1 MELDP
6 FRNGVIFFFVLLLF
20 SAFFSG
26 AETAFFSINRI
37 QLKKL
42 QTESTAGARRV
53 ARLLRHPR
61 RLLITVLIANTLI
74 NVTAATIAA
83 ILVIRFCV
91 AVGWSER
98 VAVLINVAAA
108 TFFILMFG
116 EIVPKLLAVRH
127 PERTAQRLSL
137 PVWFAYFLFMPAA
150 LLFDKMM
157 ALLSGVFRFKEPEKE
172 RLLDV
177 EEFQTLLEI
186 GEEQGELEEEEREML
201 HSIFEFG
208 DTSVREIMIPRT
220 DVVCVPDDIA
230 FAELIDLIK
239 KHGHTRIPV
248 YSETIDTIQGILN
261 VKDLLP
267 LMPQPPEKF
276 DILKLVRP
284 AIYVPESKKID
295 DLLRLFQTQGQH
307 MAVVVDE
314 YGGTSGIVTLEDI
327 IEEIVGEIHDEYDN
341 EAPLFREIEKGVYVV
356 NAKID
361 IETLNDQIDIGVP
374 EAENYDTLGG
384 FILEQTGALPQANE
398 VIRHGD
404 YVLTVEK
411 VEKNRIVLVRIHH
424 EPLEQQPTAK
434 FEN

>member
-6 FRNGVIFFFVLLLF
+6 YRNGVVFFFVLLLF
-20 SAFFSG
+20 SALFSG

-37 QLKKL
+37 LLKKL
-42 QTESTAGARRV
+42 QAESTAGARRV
-53 ARLLRHPR
+53 VRLLRHPR
-61 RLLITVLIANTLI
+61 RLLITILIANTLI

-83 ILVIRFCV
+83 VLVIRFC
-91 AVGWSER
+91 ASVGWSEK
-98 VAVLINVAAA
+98 VALLINVAAA

-127 PERTAQRLSL
+127 PERAAQKLSL
-137 PVWFAYFLFMPAA
+137 PVSFAYFLLLPVA

-157 ALLSGVFRFKEPEKE
+157 ALMAKIFHFKEQETE
-172 RLLDV
+172 RMLDV

-220 DVVCVPDDIA
+220 DVVCVPDDIT
-230 FAELIDLIK
+230 FEELIDLIK

-267 LMPQPPEKF
+267 LVPQPPKQF
-276 DILKLVRP
+276 DVLKLVRP

-295 DLLRLFQTQGQH
+295 DLLRLFQKQSQH

-361 IETLNDQIDIGVP
+361 IETLNDQLDVGVP

-384 FILEQTGALPQANE
+384 FILEQTGALPQPNE
-398 VIRHGD
+398 AIRYGD
-404 YVLTVEK
+404 YVMTVEK

-424 EPLEQQPTAK
+424 EPLEEPSEAES
-434 FEN
+434 EN